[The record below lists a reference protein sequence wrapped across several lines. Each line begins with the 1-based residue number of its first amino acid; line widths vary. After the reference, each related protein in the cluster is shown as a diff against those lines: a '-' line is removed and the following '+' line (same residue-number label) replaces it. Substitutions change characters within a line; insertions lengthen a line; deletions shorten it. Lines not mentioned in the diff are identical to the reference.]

1 MSIRVGINGFGRI
14 GRNFVRAATERGAD
28 IEIVGLNDLTDA
40 KTLAHLL
47 RYDSVHGRFDG
58 TVEVTDDGLS
68 INGSEITISSE
79 RDPANLPWDELGAD
93 IVVESTGIFTDAQ
106 KARAHIDGGA
116 KKVIISAPAKNEDVT
131 VVLGA
136 NEDDYDPEQHDV
148 ISMASCTT
156 NCVVPLAKVLD
167 EEFGGIQQGFMTTV
181 HAYTNDQG
189 THDQPHKDLRR
200 ARAGAVSIIPTSTG
214 AAKAASLS
222 LPQLEG
228 RLDGMAL
235 RVPIPDGS
243 ITDLV
248 VILGQEVTADEV
260 NAAYQKAAD
269 GPLKGILEYTEDPIV
284 SIDIVGNPHSC
295 ILDGQSTMASGS
307 MVKVLG
313 WYDNEWGYS
322 NRLLDFTLYVGE
334 RL

>member
-322 NRLLDFTLYVGE
+322 NRLLDFTLYIGE